1 MKIIGHNIYNEAS
14 LLTTFTKALNL
25 QVRYWDQKDHPITR
39 FYHFLVSKG
48 AWSETQEKEWK
59 NESKKRVSHPR

>member
-1 MKIIGHNIYNEAS
+1 M
-14 LLTTFTKALNL
+14 TTFTKALNL

-39 FYHFLVSKG
+39 FYHYLVSKG